1 MIVIW
6 YLFRRLPRPFKFLLA
21 LMVIVFVIESV
32 AHTFSLYRY
41 SQERQQHVHSR
52 HDSR

>member
-1 MIVIW
+1 MLVIW
-6 YLFRRLPRPFKFLLA
+6 YLFRRLPRPFKILLA
-21 LMVIVFVIESV
+21 IMLTIFAVQSI

-52 HDSR
+52 RSAR